1 MFTYLDLCIFLDA
14 IRDLEDCL
22 CLCFLYSTFPKT
34 FKTPVEMT
42 SLCRRLVT
50 EFMHYVIEAKA
61 LRKVF
66 CSIKGYYF
74 QAEIKVRQ
82 TDREGGL
89 RSKYFY
95 FVICRDKQ

>member
-1 MFTYLDLCIFLDA
+1 MLLFLVDFWSSFIFILDA

-34 FKTPVEMT
+34 QKTPVEMT
-42 SLCRRLVT
+42 SLCRRLTT

-74 QAEIKVRQ
+74 QAEIKVA
-82 TDREGGL
+82 
-89 RSKYFY
+89 FI
-95 FVICRDKQ
+95 FH